1 MYLIVVGSVKT
12 YGLLFTEIDE
22 YYGVGS
28 GPVAIIG
35 SLLFLLMFT
44 AGKILTV
51 IAISADIVAAH

>member
-1 MYLIVVGSVKT
+1 MYLIVIGSVKT
-12 YGLLFTEIDE
+12 YGILFSEIDE

-44 AGKILTV
+44 AGNPQLL
-51 IAISADIVAAH
+51 